1 MKLGEKG
8 LVLTWDGCV
17 YVCARRG
24 IGSFIRITFFCI
36 ISETTQ
42 CAALSLDLE
51 AALAP
56 ISLRLTPERPFLLP
70 LVLMKDIAL
79 REMSLDPDLLT
90 RTTLLPLIPESKL
103 LLVLVL
109 VTDTV

>member
-1 MKLGEKG
+1 MAKTDSD
-8 LVLTWDGCV
+8 VWRFV
-17 YVCARRG
+17 
-24 IGSFIRITFFCI
+24 
-36 ISETTQ
+36 
-42 CAALSLDLE
+42 SLQ
-51 AALAP
+51 
-56 ISLRLTPERPFLLP
+56 LLP